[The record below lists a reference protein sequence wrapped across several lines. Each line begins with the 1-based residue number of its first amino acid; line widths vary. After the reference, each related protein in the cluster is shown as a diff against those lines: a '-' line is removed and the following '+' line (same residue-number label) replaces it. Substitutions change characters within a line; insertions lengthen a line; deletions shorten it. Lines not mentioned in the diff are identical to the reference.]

1 MPPRVIVL
9 GSSGMLALGIQHSL
23 SQLGIQHEVIGRS
36 TKPLKF
42 DAASENAVDFGRDSL
57 RRGDV
62 VINCIGLTKAHINSE
77 SIHSLKS
84 AIQVNSVFPND
95 LAMAAEQF
103 GFRVIQVATDCVF
116 SGRQGGYSEESP
128 HDALDVYGKTK
139 SLGESPSPNVM
150 HLRCSLIGRE
160 AHDRNTLLYNWVSMQ
175 SQSARISGYTNHIW
189 NGLTNQVFGN
199 IVGGIIKGGMEL
211 AGAAH
216 LVPAN
221 RVTKA
226 ELVQMIATKENRLDI
241 EITPEP
247 ADASINRT
255 LSTLNPSLNSELFA
269 LAGYSQ
275 PPSIERMIS
284 DLI

>member
-9 GSSGMLALGIQHSL
+9 GSSGMLAMGIQHSL

-36 TKPLKF
+36 TTPLKF
-42 DAASENAVDFGRDSL
+42 DAASENAVDFARDSL

-77 SIHSLKS
+77 SIHSIKS
-84 AIQVNSVFPND
+84 AIQVNSMFPND
-95 LAMAAEQF
+95 LALAAEQI
-103 GFRVIQVATDCVF
+103 GFRVLQVATDCVF
-116 SGRQGGYSEESP
+116 SGNNGGYSEDSP

-139 SLGESPSPNVM
+139 SLGESPSPNVV

-160 AHDRNTLLYNWVSMQ
+160 APGRNTLLYNWVTMQ
-175 SQSARISGYTNHIW
+175 RHSARISGYTNHKW
-189 NGLTNQVFGN
+189 NGLTNQVFGK
-199 IVGGIIKGGMEL
+199 IVGGIIKGGLEL
-211 AGAAH
+211 SGVAH
-216 LVPAN
+216 LVPATT
-221 RVTKA
+221 VTKA

-241 EITPEP
+241 EIRPEQ
-247 ADASINRT
+247 ADSAIDRT
-255 LSTLNPSLNSELFA
+255 LSTLNPSLNNDLFS

-275 PPSIERMIS
+275 PPSIEQMIS